1 MKVIEKIIIRDTN
14 DGSKTEILGP
24 THPLINSINSTIDDP
39 IKFHNQFLSCCLSTF
54 GKPFFLEEIIYK
66 NS

>member
-1 MKVIEKIIIRDTN
+1 MKTIEKIIIRDPN
-14 DGSKTEILGP
+14 DGNLTEILGP
-24 THPLINSINSTIDDP
+24 THPLINSILSTIDDP

-66 NS
+66 SN